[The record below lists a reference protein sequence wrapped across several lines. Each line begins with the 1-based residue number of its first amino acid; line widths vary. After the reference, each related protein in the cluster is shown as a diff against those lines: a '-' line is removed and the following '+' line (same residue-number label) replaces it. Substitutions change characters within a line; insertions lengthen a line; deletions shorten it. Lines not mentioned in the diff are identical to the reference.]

1 MKILCL
7 FLKNFDLIF
16 SKNFHF
22 YKIFVQFSFDKKIET
37 FPFRLKKIWTSFANF
52 AKISTEISTENFTKI

>member
-7 FLKNFDLIF
+7 FLKIFDLIF

-22 YKIFVQFSFDKKIET
+22 HEIFVQFLFDKKIET
-37 FPFRLKKIWTSFANF
+37 FPFRLKKI
-52 AKISTEISTENFTKI
+52 